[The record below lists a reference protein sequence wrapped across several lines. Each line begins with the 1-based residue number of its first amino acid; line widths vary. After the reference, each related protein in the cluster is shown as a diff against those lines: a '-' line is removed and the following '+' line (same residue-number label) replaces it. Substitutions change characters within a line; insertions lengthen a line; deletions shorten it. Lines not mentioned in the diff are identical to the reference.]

1 MKIKSIY
8 SSQPQWFHNFYHASF
23 QNSNI
28 SNSNCFWHPQ
38 GIVQVASVHFLDMI
52 QVSSRYFHWKTLK
65 SRKQK
70 NGLSLPRA
78 ASLRLTS
85 TVTATESPTDPSRV
99 LLRFPH
105 HFFLSITVC
114 FIFRRGC
121 FHGRDNCHKILV
133 SFTSTLASCL
143 FSLCIFPWV
152 DCEQAGDWLGQ
163 IMDLKRTR
171 EETSPGTWGGRES
184 LHFKSTIC

>member
-38 GIVQVASVHFLDMI
+38 GIVQVVSLHFLDVI

-70 NGLSLPRA
+70 TVCHCPGRRPCVWPAPSRRPNHQRIAESCFVSPTTSSSASLFVLSFVVDVFMDGIIATKYSFLSLLLLLLVC
-78 ASLRLTS
+78 SLFAFFRGWIVSKL
-85 TVTATESPTDPSRV
+85 ETD
-99 LLRFPH
+99 
-105 HFFLSITVC
+105 
-114 FIFRRGC
+114 
-121 FHGRDNCHKILV
+121 
-133 SFTSTLASCL
+133 
-143 FSLCIFPWV
+143 WV
-152 DCEQAGDWLGQ
+152 
-163 IMDLKRTR
+163 K
-171 EETSPGTWGGRES
+171 
-184 LHFKSTIC
+184 